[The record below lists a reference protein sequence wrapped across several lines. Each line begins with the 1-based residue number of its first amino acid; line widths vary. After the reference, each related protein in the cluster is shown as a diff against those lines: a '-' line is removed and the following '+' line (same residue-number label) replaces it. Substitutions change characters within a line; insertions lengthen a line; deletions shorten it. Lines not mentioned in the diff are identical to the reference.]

1 MSEQALC
8 WMNGQLQP
16 AATAT
21 VSVFDHGLLYGD
33 GVFEGIRFYRRRPF
47 RLADHLQRLELSARA
62 IALPLPYSRQVLST
76 AVAEIIA
83 AYPSPDGYLRMVAT
97 RGVGSLGLDPR
108 SCRRPTLFIIADGLN
123 LLDEVRRRGARVM
136 IAATRR
142 LAADGLDPRIKSLNY
157 LNPILARM
165 EANQAGADEAILLN
179 GAGRV
184 AEGTADNI
192 FVVHQGKLLTPPASE
207 GALAGVTR
215 AVVIELAIAAGI
227 PVAEMP
233 LTLYDLYGAD
243 ECFLTGTAA
252 ELVPV
257 AELGGRAVGAS
268 PGPLFLELERRFR
281 ALIEFESSDE
291 YPGTPP

>member
-8 WMNGQLQP
+8 WMNGQLKS

-47 RLADHLQRLELSARA
+47 RLADHLERLELSARA
-62 IALPLPYSRQVLST
+62 IALPLSYDRQVLAA

-83 AYPSPDGYLRMVAT
+83 AYPSPDGYLRVVAT
-97 RGVGSLGLDPR
+97 RGIGSLGLDPR
-108 SCRRPTLFIIADGLN
+108 SCRQPTLFIIADRLN
-123 LLDEVRRRGARVM
+123 LLNDVRQRGAKVM

-192 FVVHQGKLLTPPASE
+192 FVVRRGQLLTPPASE

-257 AELGGRAVGAS
+257 AEIGGRAVGS
-268 PGPLFLELERRFR
+268 CPGSLFLELERRFR
-281 ALIEFESSDE
+281 ELIEFESADE
-291 YPGTPP
+291 YPGAEP